1 MWLFR
6 PLPAG
11 TQAGPGLNMRLAPE
25 PCAGKA
31 PEGRGSAPCDPLRGA
46 AHTQYSCT
54 FDLCPGAWPGMG
66 LNNPAGL
73 MVLTACLTLTSVLQ
87 TWCGL
92 SLREH
97 CAGSQ
102 QTQGPGQAPAT
113 LRVTRSHG
121 PHPPGERDRV
131 DVTLRVPPTQRVPWK
146 LQPARAASSGGPGPP
161 PPSAVLTRP
170 SAPVG
175 PPAPLGLGP
184 AVSDCR
190 FL

>member
-46 AHTQYSCT
+46 AHTQYSYT

-87 TWCGL
+87 TRCGL
-92 SLREH
+92 SL
-97 CAGSQ
+97 
-102 QTQGPGQAPAT
+102 QTALGALRWESADPGARPGPGHPACD
-113 LRVTRSHG
+113 SE
-121 PHPPGERDRV
+121 PW
-131 DVTLRVPPTQRVPWK
+131 PTP
-146 LQPARAASSGGPGPP
+146 SG
-161 PPSAVLTRP
+161 
-170 SAPVG
+170 
-175 PPAPLGLGP
+175 
-184 AVSDCR
+184 
-190 FL
+190 